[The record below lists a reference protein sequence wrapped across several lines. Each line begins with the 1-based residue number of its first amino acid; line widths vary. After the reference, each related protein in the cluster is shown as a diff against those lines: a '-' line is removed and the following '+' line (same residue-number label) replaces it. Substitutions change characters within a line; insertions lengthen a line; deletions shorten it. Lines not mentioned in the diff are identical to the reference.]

1 MDIRK
6 NFLLMSLLL
15 ITLIFLST
23 GCRSRIQMEQDPFY
37 DSFFEKASLIMTDE
51 EKEIYKQLPD
61 KQSKEEFIEE
71 FWKIRDPD
79 MSTEE
84 NEYKL
89 VFEERI
95 EYANKWFGRWDPRR
109 GREGSGDHDRHR
121 GWDTDR
127 GRIYIILGPPDEI
140 YFDGERMFLERHISR
155 PDART
160 VELWYYH
167 QYHLRVFFVRRMG
180 GNWVINWASDLQRFI
195 EEAKL
200 NIVKPSY
207 RDDIEN
213 RLKFEAAFKENHI
226 RISIPITRINFEE
239 REDKLHSEFKIII
252 NIYMDNKKID
262 SIEETRSLN
271 KTEEE
276 LLETDEILFE
286 IPYEPKLKGEY
297 LFDIVVEDLTAVLS
311 SKYRRSVR
319 YKLKD

>member
-1 MDIRK
+1 
-6 NFLLMSLLL
+6 
-15 ITLIFLST
+15 
-23 GCRSRIQMEQDPFY
+23 MEQDPFY

-71 FWKIRDPD
+71 FWRIRDPD

-89 VFEERI
+89 VFKERI
-95 EYANKWFGRWDPRR
+95 EYANKWFGRWNSRR
-109 GREGSGDHDRHR
+109 GREGSGDHDRYR

-127 GRIYIILGPPDEI
+127 GRIYIILGPPDDV
-140 YFDGERMFLERHISR
+140 YFDGERMFLERHISK

-160 VELWYYH
+160 VEQWYYY
-167 QYHLRVFFVRRMG
+167 QYHLRVFFVRSMG
-180 GNWVINWASDLQRFI
+180 GRWVANWRSDLQSFI

-200 NIVKPSY
+200 NIVEPGY
-207 RDDIEN
+207 RDDIES

-252 NIYMDNKKID
+252 NIYLDNKKID
-262 SIEETRSLN
+262 LIEETRSLN

-276 LLETDEILFE
+276 ILEIDDILFE
-286 IPYEPKLKGEY
+286 ISYEPKLKGKY
-297 LFDIVVEDLTAVLS
+297 LFAIVVEDLMAVSS

>member
-71 FWKIRDPD
+71 FWRIRDPD

-89 VFEERI
+89 VFKERI
-95 EYANKWFGRWDPRR
+95 EYANKWFGRWNSRR
-109 GREGSGDHDRHR
+109 GREGSGDHDRYR

-127 GRIYIILGPPDEI
+127 GRIYIILGPPDDV
-140 YFDGERMFLERHISR
+140 YFDGERMFLERHISK

-160 VELWYYH
+160 VEQWYYY
-167 QYHLRVFFVRRMG
+167 QYHLRVFFVRSMG
-180 GNWVINWASDLQRFI
+180 GRWVANWRSDLQSFI
-195 EEAKL
+195 KKAKL
-200 NIVKPSY
+200 NIVEPGY
-207 RDDIEN
+207 RDDIES

-226 RISIPITRINFEE
+226 RISIPITRINFKE

-252 NIYMDNKKID
+252 NIYLDNKKID
-262 SIEETRSLN
+262 LIEETRSLN

-276 LLETDEILFE
+276 LLEIDDILFE
-286 IPYEPKLKGEY
+286 IPYEPKLKGKY
-297 LFDIVVEDLTAVLS
+297 LFDIVVEDLMAVSS